1 MDQSFNYEEALL
13 GLTTIVAW
21 ADGENQSSEVD
32 ARVKMMFHEGISADT
47 LQDYSEKHERIGD
60 HNDVYRLCVASLKT
74 KSASEKAKAC
84 AWMYQVAMVAANGK
98 DGDLD
103 YIEDT
108 WEANNSNLDNVE
120 LEWINK
126 ARADLGV
133 SLAQQKYEFE
143 KLPKIERV

>member
-1 MDQSFNYEEALL
+1 MDQSFSYEEALL

-32 ARVKMMFHEGISADT
+32 ARVKMMFHEKISAET
-47 LQDYSEKHERIGD
+47 LEEYSAKHERISD
-60 HNDVYRLCVASLKT
+60 HENVYRLCIAALT
-74 KSASEKAKAC
+74 NKSSADKAKAC
-84 AWMYQVAMVAANGK
+84 AWMYQVAMVASNGK

-108 WEANNSNLDNVE
+108 WEANNSNLDNDE
-120 LEWINK
+120 LKWINK
-126 ARADLGV
+126 AREDLGV
-133 SLAQQKYEFE
+133 SLSQQKYEFE